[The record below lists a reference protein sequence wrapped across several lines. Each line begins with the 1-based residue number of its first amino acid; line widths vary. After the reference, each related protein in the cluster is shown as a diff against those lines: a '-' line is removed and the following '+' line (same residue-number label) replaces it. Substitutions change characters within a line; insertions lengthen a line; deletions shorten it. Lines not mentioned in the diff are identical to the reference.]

1 MTFTQKEFENYIAT
15 KPSSKESAGAWSR
28 FKNQVEEARK
38 KDEALATA
46 KEKPRQE
53 TALERIERIRYQYN
67 ETDKRPKHLDKQNIK
82 TWEQSNAEKSK
93 KIIKKVEPK
102 IIKKEIEIKPDIS
115 FPFPI
120 IKEHPKLP
128 ARPPLEKIIRKSEYG
143 LSNDFTRQKLREA
156 EILNQI
162 DNGIKKYD

>member
-1 MTFTQKEFENYIAT
+1 MTFTQKQFENYIAT

-38 KDEALATA
+38 KDEAL
-46 KEKPRQE
+46 KPRQE
-53 TALERIERIRYQYN
+53 TTMERINRIKYQYN
-67 ETDKRPKHLDKQNIK
+67 ETDKRPQHLDKQNIK
-82 TWEQSNAEKSK
+82 TWEQSIEEKSK
-93 KIIKKVEPK
+93 KTIKKVKPK